1 MKEKTYF
8 SMKKNT
14 SAKAEIFIY
23 GEISSESY
31 RGESDTSAVSFK
43 HELDALGDVKQIDL
57 HINSGGGNVFEA
69 YAIYNMLLRHK
80 ATIEVYVDGLAASA
94 ASLIAMAG
102 KTIHMPENSYLMI
115 HNAWVVAAGDYR
127 ELEKSAKV
135 LKNITDN
142 FRTAYLTRNLTIA
155 ESKVTEMM
163 NDETWI
169 AAKSAIALGFA
180 DNLLAPSSAAASVDT
195 SILNNYRNVP
205 GDLIKMAKASKEDSA
220 KQAAAAK
227 KQASGQQK
235 ANAQQRLLN
244 FAKVLGNAAEDMA
257 NKEAERKADKES
269 DYKAFKHHQST
280 ASRRA
285 EREKEENRA
294 GYFVGGKFIGGRR
307 K

>member
-8 SMKKNT
+8 SMVKNT

-43 HELDALGDVKQIDL
+43 QELDDLGDVKQIDL

-80 ATIEVYVDGLAASA
+80 ATIDVYVDGLAASA

-142 FRTAYLTRNLTIA
+142 FRTAYLTRKLTIT

-169 AAKSAIALGFA
+169 AAKQAISLGFA
-180 DNLLAPSSAAASVDT
+180 DNLLQPSSAAASIDT

-205 GDLIKMAKASKEDSA
+205 SVLMQGV
-220 KQAAAAK
+220 AAAK
-227 KQASGQQK
+227 GTPTKKPVSGQQK
-235 ANAQQRLLN
+235 ANAQKRLDKFLN
-244 FAKVLGNAAEDMA
+244 VLGNVVEAMA
-257 NKEAERKADKES
+257 TNDAERQADIES
-269 DYKAFKHHQST
+269 DYRIHQSL
-280 ASRRA
+280 AAKRA
-285 EREKEENRA
+285 EKEKEEKRA
-294 GYFVGGKFIGGRR
+294 GYYVNDKFIGGGR

>member
-8 SMKKNT
+8 SMVKNT

-43 HELDALGDVKQIDL
+43 QELDALGDVKQIDL

-80 ATIEVYVDGLAASA
+80 ATIDVYVDGLAASA

-142 FRTAYLTRNLTIA
+142 FRTAYLTRKLTIT

-169 AAKSAIALGFA
+169 AAKQAISLGFA
-180 DNLLAPSSAAASVDT
+180 DNLLQPSSAAASIDT
-195 SILNNYRNVP
+195 SILNKYRNVP
-205 GDLIKMAKASKEDSA
+205 SVLMQGV
-220 KQAAAAK
+220 AAAK
-227 KQASGQQK
+227 GTATKKPVSGQQK
-235 ANAQQRLLN
+235 ANAQKRLDKFLN
-244 FAKVLGNAAEDMA
+244 VLGNVVEAMA
-257 NKEAERKADKES
+257 TNDAERQADKES
-269 DYKAFKHHQST
+269 DYRIHQSL
-280 ASRRA
+280 AAKRA
-285 EREKEENRA
+285 EKEKEEKRA
-294 GYFVGGKFIGGRR
+294 GYYVNDKFIGGGR

>member
-8 SMKKNT
+8 SMVKNT

-43 HELDALGDVKQIDL
+43 QELDDLGDVKQIDL

-80 ATIEVYVDGLAASA
+80 ATIDVYVDGLAASA

-142 FRTAYLTRNLTIA
+142 FRTAYLTRKLTIT

-169 AAKSAIALGFA
+169 AAKQAISLGFA
-180 DNLLAPSSAAASVDT
+180 DNLLQPSSAAASIDT

-205 GDLIKMAKASKEDSA
+205 SA
-220 KQAAAAK
+220 LMQGVAAAK
-227 KQASGQQK
+227 GTPTKKPVSGQQK

-294 GYFVGGKFIGGRR
+294 GYFVDGKFIGGRR

>member
-8 SMKKNT
+8 SMVKNT
-14 SAKAEIFIY
+14 SVKAEIFIY

-43 HELDALGDVKQIDL
+43 QELDDLGDVKQIDL

-80 ATIEVYVDGLAASA
+80 ATIDVYVDGLAASA

-142 FRTAYLTRNLTIA
+142 FRTAYLTRKLTIT

-169 AAKSAIALGFA
+169 AAKQAISLGFA
-180 DNLLAPSSAAASVDT
+180 DNLLQPSSAAASIDT

-205 GDLIKMAKASKEDSA
+205 SVLMQGV
-220 KQAAAAK
+220 AAAK
-227 KQASGQQK
+227 GTPTKKPVSGQQK
-235 ANAQQRLLN
+235 ANVQQCLLN

-280 ASRRA
+280 ASRRT